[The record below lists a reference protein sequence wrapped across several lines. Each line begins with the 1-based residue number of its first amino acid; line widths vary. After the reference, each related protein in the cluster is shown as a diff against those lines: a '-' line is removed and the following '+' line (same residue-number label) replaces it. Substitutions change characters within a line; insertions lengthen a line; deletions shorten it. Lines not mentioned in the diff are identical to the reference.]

1 MDPETATVGEDA
13 TELEARSVDSR
24 STGSLRDFIVGDS
37 ESESESESESDADA
51 DADAEA
57 EVAPDPALLDKPRAM
72 RDRATIRTPKVLY
85 ADVEAHTSADLE
97 YEEYLESTEMT
108 ASERRAALYTFK
120 DLPLEEKS
128 EKLNEVLESEDS
140 EDEIFSEQ
148 GDEDEEYCPSP
159 PEKKRKRED
168 AE

>member
-13 TELEARSVDSR
+13 SQLEARSVDSR
-24 STGSLRDFIVGDS
+24 STGSLRDFLVGDA
-37 ESESESESESDADA
+37 ESESDSESD
-51 DADAEA
+51 A

-97 YEEYLESTEMT
+97 YEEYLETNACLT
-108 ASERRAALYTFK
+108 ASGRRAALRTFK
-120 DLPLEEKS
+120 DLPLEEKRV
-128 EKLNEVLESEDS
+128 KLTEVVEYISD
-140 EDEIFSEQ
+140 DEISSEQ
-148 GDEDEEYCPSP
+148 ESEDEEYFPSP
-159 PEKKRKRED
+159 PGKKRKRED